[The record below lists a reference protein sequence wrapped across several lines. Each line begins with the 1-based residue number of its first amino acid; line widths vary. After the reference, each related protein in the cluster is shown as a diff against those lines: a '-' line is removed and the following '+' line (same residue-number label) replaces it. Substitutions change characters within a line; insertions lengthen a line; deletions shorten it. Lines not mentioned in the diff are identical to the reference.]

1 MNVCVCVCMY
11 VSMYVCK
18 YVCMYVCVYVCMYV
32 CMCVCMYVCMYVC
45 KYVCM
50 CPWRTQ
56 LRWRD
61 CVRHDLQHFG
71 LPAVWHILAAQRHLW
86 RMKIGCSDYDRALD
100 NRAQLLR
107 ACYKGEVSASYCP
120 ACNQYFTSDRYL
132 RSHNTQK
139 HGQAAQDNRVQQHS
153 AQTDLSTPFSCSVCN
168 FTSSSTKDIKIHIR
182 RKHPDH
188 PAITVNITG
197 IVCLVSGCSFRS
209 ETTKGVKIHL
219 FKSHKWS
226 KELVDTSVCPPT

>member
-1 MNVCVCVCMY
+1 MIEPLTTELSYY
-11 VSMYVCK
+11 VHVIRVKC
-18 YVCMYVCVYVCMYV
+18 
-32 CMCVCMYVCMYVC
+32 
-45 KYVCM
+45 
-50 CPWRTQ
+50 Q
-56 LRWRD
+56 LATAL
-61 CVRHDLQHFG
+61 HATNTLHQTAIF
-71 LPAVWHILAAQRHLW
+71 AVIIPKNMA
-86 RMKIGCSDYDRALD
+86 
-100 NRAQLLR
+100 N
-107 ACYKGEVSASYCP
+107 
-120 ACNQYFTSDRYL
+120 
-132 RSHNTQK
+132 
-139 HGQAAQDNRVQQHS
+139 QAAQDNRVQQHS

-226 KELVDTSVCPPT
+226 KGH